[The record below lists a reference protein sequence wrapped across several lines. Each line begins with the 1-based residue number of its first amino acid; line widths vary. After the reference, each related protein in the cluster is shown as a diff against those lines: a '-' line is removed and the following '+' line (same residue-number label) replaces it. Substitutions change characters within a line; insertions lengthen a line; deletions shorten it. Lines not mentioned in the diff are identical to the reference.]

1 MSTAGQRR
9 CVAADSVAG
18 FCAQQAILLS
28 PAVAALLRCCRSNLA
43 EKCASRSPVSELRLV
58 LPGQLIQFF
67 RHKLL
72 ELPPRPCQQ
81 RSEGIL
87 SVWPWSVPEFLQK
100 LSDAAIF
107 PSIGTVRQCIQMFA
121 SHWTLQSSM
130 RLAGRGVPSTAIN
143 TEFMV
148 VY

>member
-1 MSTAGQRR
+1 M
-9 CVAADSVAG
+9 
-18 FCAQQAILLS
+18 
-28 PAVAALLRCCRSNLA
+28 
-43 EKCASRSPVSELRLV
+43 SELRLV

-121 SHWTLQSSM
+121 SHLTLQSSM
-130 RLAGRGVPSTAIN
+130 RLAGRGGYRQQLSTQM
-143 TEFMV
+143 FMC
-148 VY
+148 VYVTTIQV